1 MSYTMLRHVL
11 PPRGGPQNGLEQAAV
26 RFLREDCEGLRFD
39 LTKATTWE
47 DASDREGTSLGPRQ
61 IPFNQEKDIDRLC
74 LENAVVRFLH
84 SGRKE
89 DAFDVYFCYLEM
101 FVGDYEKTRR
111 MIELLSEFE
120 ANGSGL
126 LMKHRDHYAH
136 SVYVF
141 VLGLALYGSN
151 ERYRQAYRDQYGI
164 ADPHQAACHYL
175 QFWGMA
181 ALFHD
186 IGYPFEL
193 PFEQV
198 ASYFEVEGD
207 QRQKRPFVAYQALQ
221 TFTAISAPVQASLKD
236 LLGGRE
242 FATVDQLFA
251 CLLAQKLGTTYGF
264 TQQQMEEWLAQKP
277 THPEKFNHFMDH
289 AYFSAAVLFHKMF
302 DEMGCPLRGEH
313 LDALTAILM
322 HNSLYKFCI
331 AHYKDAGNQPLRC
344 ELHPLAYMLMLCD
357 ELQCWDRTAYGRN
370 SKKEL
375 HPMGCSLDFSANS
388 IRAVYLFDEKEI
400 GKINAFKDAYIAWL
414 ENPVGKAPALKAFS
428 GMFIRQKGICE
439 FQRDIQR
446 IVDLSQIPLVVETG
460 LTTNR
465 YGEHRAYL
473 SDSNFI
479 NLYHFAI
486 VLNGRWN
493 NTAWKNAKNAG
504 REEAFLRDP
513 AVLQQFSDSFKALS
527 LEYKLSNINQAK
539 AFARYMN
546 EIGCFYTDKPV
557 DFPMVEHFTRQE
569 LQTIGLL
576 EHQRWLQEHY
586 DMGWVY
592 GTPARQDRERL
603 RQHKDMI
610 PSFPEDGFV
619 VTAQEARDNY
629 NRLDKAEQDKDTDP
643 MECMLAML
651 RMFDGLRIYRLR

>member
-1 MSYTMLRHVL
+1 
-11 PPRGGPQNGLEQAAV
+11 
-26 RFLREDCEGLRFD
+26 
-39 LTKATTWE
+39 
-47 DASDREGTSLGPRQ
+47 
-61 IPFNQEKDIDRLC
+61 
-74 LENAVVRFLH
+74 
-84 SGRKE
+84 
-89 DAFDVYFCYLEM
+89 
-101 FVGDYEKTRR
+101 
-111 MIELLSEFE
+111 
-120 ANGSGL
+120 
-126 LMKHRDHYAH
+126 
-136 SVYVF
+136 
-141 VLGLALYGSN
+141 
-151 ERYRQAYRDQYGI
+151 
-164 ADPHQAACHYL
+164 
-175 QFWGMA
+175 
-181 ALFHD
+181 
-186 IGYPFEL
+186 
-193 PFEQV
+193 
-198 ASYFEVEGD
+198 
-207 QRQKRPFVAYQALQ
+207 
-221 TFTAISAPVQASLKD
+221 
-236 LLGGRE
+236 
-242 FATVDQLFA
+242 
-251 CLLAQKLGTTYGF
+251 
-264 TQQQMEEWLAQKP
+264 
-277 THPEKFNHFMDH
+277 
-289 AYFSAAVLFHKMF
+289 
-302 DEMGCPLRGEH
+302 
-313 LDALTAILM
+313 
-322 HNSLYKFCI
+322 
-331 AHYKDAGNQPLRC
+331 
-344 ELHPLAYMLMLCD
+344 
-357 ELQCWDRTAYGRN
+357 
-370 SKKEL
+370 
-375 HPMGCSLDFSANS
+375 MGCSLDFSANS

-479 NLYHFAI
+479 HLYHFAI

>member
-1 MSYTMLRHVL
+1 MCFSSESSRFVPLKTPGFIAKAAPGLLRTNKI
-11 PPRGGPQNGLEQAAV
+11 PG
-26 RFLREDCEGLRFD
+26 GLRS
-39 LTKATTWE
+39 A
-47 DASDREGTSLGPRQ
+47 
-61 IPFNQEKDIDRLC
+61 
-74 LENAVVRFLH
+74 
-84 SGRKE
+84 
-89 DAFDVYFCYLEM
+89 
-101 FVGDYEKTRR
+101 RR
-111 MIELLSEFE
+111 PYM
-120 ANGSGL
+120 
-126 LMKHRDHYAH
+126 
-136 SVYVF
+136 
-141 VLGLALYGSN
+141 
-151 ERYRQAYRDQYGI
+151 Q
-164 ADPHQAACHYL
+164 
-175 QFWGMA
+175 
-181 ALFHD
+181 
-186 IGYPFEL
+186 
-193 PFEQV
+193 
-198 ASYFEVEGD
+198 EVE
-207 QRQKRPFVAYQALQ
+207 QMAL
-221 TFTAISAPVQASLKD
+221 
-236 LLGGRE
+236 E
-242 FATVDQLFA
+242 FASRHETFPNY
-251 CLLAQKLGTTYGF
+251 KTY
-264 TQQQMEEWLAQKP
+264 QMELA
-277 THPEKFNHFMDH
+277 
-289 AYFSAAVLFHKMF
+289 
-302 DEMGCPLRGEH
+302 
-313 LDALTAILM
+313 
-322 HNSLYKFCI
+322 
-331 AHYKDAGNQPLRC
+331 
-344 ELHPLAYMLMLCD
+344 
-357 ELQCWDRTAYGRN
+357 GR
-370 SKKEL
+370 
-375 HPMGCSLDFSANS
+375 
-388 IRAVYLFDEKEI
+388 
-400 GKINAFKDAYIAWL
+400 
-414 ENPVGKAPALKAFS
+414 
-428 GMFIRQKGICE
+428 
-439 FQRDIQR
+439 
-446 IVDLSQIPLVVETG
+446 PLVVETG